1 MKKRAK
7 CHLKPDDVRKSQVLE
22 TVAEFLDSILGHD
35 CIVTKLPKLL
45 AIHPDTGNEAVAEEL
60 YNCSS
65 LLESPET
72 FGYSLVEMIDDE
84 EVVEDVFE
92 IKVDEIS
99 LRKVQLEDKKF
110 PTILSVE
117 NSTQP
122 PKKHQSKPHQNLDPK
137 QKEWVKKELKDS
149 ALEIETSY
157 GKKIQRV
164 CNKCGFRSISSENAF
179 RAHLKTHLNESDEEQ
194 PKKKRFIAN
203 FDPSFIEQKLWIQEQ
218 IITRKENIET
228 VEGVK
233 TSWSCSECEFVCTT
247 RASFRN
253 HLQKF
258 HTTILMRGP
267 NKHSCY
273 SCHLRFDGENHL
285 KVHNNCHRI
294 FDLIAP
300 HVSFDFSLRS
310 FQYPFFF
317 S

>member
-1 MKKRAK
+1 MKS
-7 CHLKPDDVRKSQVLE
+7 DDVRKSQILD
-22 TVAEFLDSILGHD
+22 TVAEFLESIVGQD

-65 LLESPET
+65 LLESQET

-84 EVVEDVFE
+84 EVVEEIFE
-92 IKVDEIS
+92 IKVEEVGRQD
-99 LRKVQLEDKKF
+99 VQIDDKK
-110 PTILSVE
+110 PLVQPKISVVKFV
-117 NSTQP
+117 QP
-122 PKKHQSKPHQNLDPK
+122 PKKPQLKTYQNLDPK

-157 GKKIQRV
+157 GKKVQRV
-164 CNKCGFRSISSENAF
+164 CNKCGFRSLSSENAF
-179 RAHLKTHLNESDEEQ
+179 RAHLKTHLNESDEEREQ
-194 PKKKRFIAN
+194 SKKRRFTTN

-218 IITRKENIET
+218 LLTRKEIIET
-228 VEGVK
+228 VEGLK
-233 TSWSCSECEFVCTT
+233 NSWSCSECKFVCST

-300 HVSFDFSLRS
+300 HVSFSFSSRS
-310 FQYPFFF
+310 LLKKSFLY
-317 S
+317 